1 MLLSAAWA
9 TTDKTRRNN
18 APRIFDMVVCGMRKC
33 VVRVY
38 TERLVKFTVAG
49 LHLNPVYRSIGQL
62 IPAVMPPSTRRV

>member
-1 MLLSAAWA
+1 
-9 TTDKTRRNN
+9 
-18 APRIFDMVVCGMRKC
+18 MRKC

-38 TERLVKFTVAG
+38 TDRLVKFTVAG